1 MFCEGPTLLGKVC
14 PKEGTRVRVLGVY
27 HDTAWYGAVGHRGSR
42 GRGSGV
48 VIGERRSGVW
58 QVVPEWVRGIGQ
70 AGRTSPAEC
79 VQQGRSR
86 GSICV
91 CCTIPTVR
99 SPLLTLMRPLGSI
112 SGSCPSGLR
121 GYMSAARHHLPYLRR
136 PPLTVTVRC
145 VLSSYQQRAPRAAAS
160 VAMGRLPGNRSRA
173 EARSLGDNVVSG
185 SRARRRS
192 QARSPLV
199 RVVSPSRCCFSCL
212 PHCCANAWAVA
223 HPTPHLAFVC
233 SSPTRLR

>member
-1 MFCEGPTLLGKVC
+1 MGS
-14 PKEGTRVRVLGVY
+14 
-27 HDTAWYGAVGHRGSR
+27 GHRA
-42 GRGSGV
+42 
-48 VIGERRSGVW
+48 E
-58 QVVPEWVRGIGQ
+58 

-160 VAMGRLPGNRSRA
+160 VAMGRLPENRSRA

-185 SRARRRS
+185 SRARPADGLR
-192 QARSPLV
+192 
-199 RVVSPSRCCFSCL
+199 
-212 PHCCANAWAVA
+212 HA
-223 HPTPHLAFVC
+223 HPSSVWCPLPDAASVASRIVVPMHGQLLTPLRTLRSCAVRRRGSAEAFRT
-233 SSPTRLR
+233 PPPRATHQERYL